1 MNEEEQK
8 VELKNRLLGIGTEVG
23 GGIGT
28 DFLTAGLL
36 NPLTLAKTGGLSAL
50 AYGAI
55 NFGQGAYTNYLVQKY
70 VYGEDKINWG
80 EVIASGGMGAIPFM
94 NIGASKGA
102 AKIVGKAN
110 SFQRG
115 VVGGGLTS
123 LAGEQTRVGIDEQ
136 RFLNPIEAVTAVGFG
151 GAVGGAFKTPQALKN
166 RQLANRL
173 RRPSLIGPDGK
184 LDLKAIEAA
193 RAKIQPETLALSAQL
208 KKKLY
213 TDAELAAKPNWD
225 GSMPTDTG
233 AGPRLEAAIKRLRA
247 AGYIRRDGSLRPEP
261 KVTPSKT
268 TRLVKSFQTNPESD
282 IRTWRQGSNKLVQDM
297 DAKLTARE
305 KALVGVYEIHH
316 RRPLSQHSW
325 LLYGLPPEEMAK
337 AHAYAIKR
345 MKQGGNVIENQILAF
360 DNIHDYAHK
369 IIDAGAGPMRGRAG
383 RSIERLLD
391 PGTTPE
397 DFILTQTFAQRKT
410 AISRFFDVTDAADQ
424 EIQKV
429 LDAVEIGRQKAPN
442 VTNQEVADIFN
453 RIDDIEQIK
462 ILNDFSDYLN
472 KQLDKTDTNALQ
484 KLNELLDNYQD
495 RYLKIGAIVDGLR
508 NKLGKDVKN
517 NARYQKLVAE
527 MRENTRL
534 SDKIE
539 DRKADLLEA
548 LGEKYPNVILRPSV
562 FVDLRGQALRGIQ
575 PRTLSQPDYDSAY
588 SKGLD

>member
-8 VELKNRLLGIGTEVG
+8 VELKNRLLGIGAEVG
-23 GGIGT
+23 GGVGT

-70 VYGEDKINWG
+70 LYGEDKINWG

-102 AKIVGKAN
+102 AKIVGRAN

-136 RFLNPIEAVTAVGFG
+136 RFLNPIEAVTAVGVG

-173 RRPSLIGPDGK
+173 RRPALIGPDGK

-193 RAKIQPETLALSAQL
+193 RAKLQPETLALSAEL
-208 KKKLY
+208 KKKVY
-213 TDAELAAKPNWD
+213 TDAELRAKPRWD
-225 GSMPTDTG
+225 GTLPKATG
-233 AGPRLEAAIKRLRA
+233 AAERMEAAIKRLRA
-247 AGYIRRDGSLRPEP
+247 AGYIRRDGSIRDVP

-268 TRLVKSFQTNPESD
+268 TRLVKSFQVNPESD
-282 IRTWRQGSNKLVQDM
+282 IKTWRQGANKLVQEM

-305 KALVGVYEIHH
+305 KALIGVYEIHH
-316 RRPLSQHSW
+316 RRPLSQHAW
-325 LLYGLPPEEMAK
+325 LFYGLPPEEAAK
-337 AHAYAIKR
+337 AHAYANKR

-391 PGTTPE
+391 PGTAPE
-397 DFILTQTFAQRKT
+397 DFILMKTFQERKT
-410 AISRFFDVTDAADQ
+410 AFSRFFDITDQAD
-424 EIQKV
+424 EKIQNV
-429 LDAVEIGRQKAPN
+429 LDAVEIARQKAPN
-442 VTNQEVADIFN
+442 ITNQEAADIFN
-453 RIDDIEQIK
+453 RIDDINQIK
-462 ILNDFSDYLN
+462 ILDDFSDYLN
-472 KQLDKTDTNALQ
+472 KQLDKTDINALQ
-484 KLNELLDNYQD
+484 KLNELLDNYQE

-517 NARYQKLVAE
+517 NARYQRLVAE

-548 LGEKYPNVILRPSV
+548 LGEKYPNVIFRPNV
-562 FVDLRGQALRGIQ
+562 FVDLEGERLRGIQ
-575 PRTLSQPDYDSAY
+575 PRTLNQPDYDSAY